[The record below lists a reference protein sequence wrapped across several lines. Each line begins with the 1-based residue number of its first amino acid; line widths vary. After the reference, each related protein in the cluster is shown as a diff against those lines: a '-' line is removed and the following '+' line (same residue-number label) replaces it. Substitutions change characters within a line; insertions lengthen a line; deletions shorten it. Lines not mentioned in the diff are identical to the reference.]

1 VWPEF
6 FIPQILKKE
15 MTLLLLFFQGGA
27 GSFLTLILP
36 WVLIFGVF
44 YVLIILPQKRRQRE
58 LQDTIS
64 NLKAGDR
71 IVTTGGIIGVV
82 QSVRETSLIMRTA
95 DKSMI
100 EVARSAVSGL
110 QQEEEKK

>member
-1 VWPEF
+1 
-6 FIPQILKKE
+6 
-15 MTLLLLFFQGGA
+15 MTLLFIFFQGGA

-44 YVLIILPQKRRQRE
+44 YVLIILPQRRRQRE
-58 LQDTIS
+58 LQETIS

-82 QSVRETSLIMRTA
+82 QSVRDTSLIMRTA
-95 DKSMI
+95 DKSML
-100 EVARSAVSGL
+100 EVARSAVASL